1 MLRSGVSDLFMAQST
16 AEFIAEWGIQ
26 MRVFGWRKLICG
38 DVTLKDGVLSPMFL
52 LISVQDVSSST
63 LFHLH
68 TLHCGDG
75 GG

>member
-1 MLRSGVSDLFMAQST
+1 VLRSGVSDLFMAQST

-52 LISVQDVSSST
+52 LISV
-63 LFHLH
+63 
-68 TLHCGDG
+68 
-75 GG
+75 